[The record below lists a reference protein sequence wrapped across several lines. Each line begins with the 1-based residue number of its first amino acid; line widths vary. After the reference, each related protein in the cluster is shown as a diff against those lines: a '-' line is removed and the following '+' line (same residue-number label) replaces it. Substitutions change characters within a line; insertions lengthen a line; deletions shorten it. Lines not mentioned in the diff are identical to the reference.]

1 MRLSSRSIVAG
12 RLTARPVEAVRGT
25 TGKMPVPRTGGG
37 TSDARA
43 FAARGIEV
51 VEFGPVPIAMH
62 GADEAVRIADLKPL
76 AAISAAMI
84 APSRACA

>member
-1 MRLSSRSIVAG
+1 MR
-12 RLTARPVEAVRGT
+12 ET
-25 TGKMPVPRTGGG
+25 TGHTPVPRTGGG

-62 GADEAVRIADLKPL
+62 GADEAVRIADLEPL
-76 AAISAAMI
+76 AAIYARMVGFAKE
-84 APSRACA
+84 